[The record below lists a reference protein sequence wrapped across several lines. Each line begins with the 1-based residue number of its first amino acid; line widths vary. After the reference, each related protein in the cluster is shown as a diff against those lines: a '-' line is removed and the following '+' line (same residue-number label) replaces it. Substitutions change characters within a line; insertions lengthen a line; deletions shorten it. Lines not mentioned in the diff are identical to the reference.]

1 MERPPGLH
9 LLVLRGP
16 QTHMWSLA
24 RAGDCW
30 YGAGTTSGQP
40 TGTYA
45 NTTVC
50 MFLRFRLDWYLD
62 VILATV

>member
-1 MERPPGLH
+1 
-9 LLVLRGP
+9 
-16 QTHMWSLA
+16 MWSLA